1 MKMKAPKIESQ
12 MVSNNYQRSSIK
24 FYVLRFILVMLV
36 SLLAAAKTAPVTL
49 AQENTPRQVDDLDTN
64 LARAAAQS
72 FLMTLTRPALANTM
86 NFYLTEDIKNSGILS
101 GLLNPPVTGFE
112 VTDTGWISPQTYQVQ
127 ATLQPDKRQVSVYT
141 GQYDG
146 RWQVEGIDL
155 LLASESSAQPVV
167 SASAGKS
174 TAVQPVNS
182 NGTGQVVFQTQ
193 SGAGIYVINADGTGL
208 KYLTTGIDPQ
218 LSPDGTQVAFT
229 RWEPDYELFTI
240 NIDGTGER
248 SLSKGW
254 RQMKSP
260 TWSADGTRLVFSWQ
274 NGGRLDEEER
284 RIDLAKAAQNE
295 DGVHIPGNAREV
307 ERDGSVI
314 EFKVPADAQWSLKEL
329 NLNTNQLSDPATGPY
344 NYGPSGHP
352 TNPNLF
358 IFRSREGVGLYE
370 TQSNSARA
378 LTTDFRDRAA
388 VISPDG
394 SKIAL
399 SYWQNDHWEIHTLNI
414 DGSSRQRLTET
425 PLTVL
430 AEKTIPNVQMV
441 DGKERI
447 VPRENPH
454 WNNAGPAW
462 SPDGQQI
469 AFMTDRTGKW
479 EIWIM
484 NVDGSNQ
491 RPMFPNGVL
500 DELTFNY
507 AGVDE
512 RMLSWR

>member
-1 MKMKAPKIESQ
+1 MSVK
-12 MVSNNYQRSSIK
+12 YQASRFT
-24 FYVLRFILVMLV
+24 FYVLIILATLV
-36 SLLAAAKTAPVTL
+36 WGVGSVPVL
-49 AQENTPRQVDDLDTN
+49 AQENTPKQVDSLDTN

-72 FLMTLTRPALANTM
+72 FLITLTRPALADTM
-86 NFYLTEDIKNSGILS
+86 NFYLRDDVKNSNILA
-101 GLLNPPVTGFE
+101 GLLNPPVTEFE
-112 VTDTGWISPQTYQVQ
+112 VTGTGWVSNKTYQVQ
-127 ATLQPDKRQVSVYT
+127 ATLQPDNRQVSIYT

-155 LLASESSAQPVV
+155 LLASASSAQPVV

-174 TAVQPVNS
+174 SAIQPVNS
-182 NGTGQVVFQTQ
+182 NGQGQLVFQTQ

-208 KYLTTGIDPQ
+208 KYLTNGIDPQ
-218 LSPDGTQVAFT
+218 LSPDAKQVVFT
-229 RWEPDYELFTI
+229 RWEPEYELFTI

-248 SLSKGW
+248 SLTKGW

-260 TWSADGTRLVFSWQ
+260 TWSADGQSIVFSWQ
-274 NGGRLDEEER
+274 NGGQLNEEER

-295 DGVHIPGNAREV
+295 DGVHIPGNARDV
-307 ERDGSVI
+307 EEDGSVI
-314 EFKVPADAQWSLKEL
+314 EFKVPADAHWSLKEL
-329 NLNTNQLSDPATGPY
+329 NLNTNQLNDPATGQY

-352 TNPNLF
+352 LNSSEF
-358 IFRSREGVGLYE
+358 IFRGREGLGLYDAYAN
-370 TQSNSARA
+370 TARPI
-378 LTTDFRDRAA
+378 TTDFRDRAA

-399 SYWQNDHWEIHTLNI
+399 SYWQNDHWEIHTMNF
-414 DGSSRQRLTET
+414 DGTNRRRLTET

-430 AEKTIPNVQMV
+430 AEKTTPDVQMV

-447 VPRENPH
+447 VPRENPN
-454 WNNAGPAW
+454 WNNAAPAW

-484 NVDGSNQ
+484 NADGSNQ
-491 RPMFPNGVL
+491 RPMFPNDVL
-500 DELTFNY
+500 NDLSFNY

-512 RMLSWR
+512 RMISWK